1 MLRKQTKKI
10 LVVMLFALTLVLVGR
25 VDANAQTAAPA
36 GVKQVKAGSSSVT
49 VQWNA
54 VMQNDICYY
63 YRVSDDAGFKSN
75 TTRSKR
81 NYNASESYISGL
93 SAGKSY
99 YVQIGTSTTKSSSA
113 PDDTA
118 WSKAIEVV
126 TVPEQVVSNSVK
138 QTGAGTTSISLSWQA
153 ASGANCYK
161 LTCYQSGTSEN
172 NASEIV
178 SKKNSVKITGLK
190 KNSRYQG
197 HIYAGRTSSTG
208 YTAYATSGGYYSNSA
223 VTPTKIKGVENTAF
237 YPASNAAYFEW
248 KKANAANGYEYI
260 IYDNSKKK
268 IYSGSR
274 TSSAS
279 FRVSTNKLK
288 KEQFYQI
295 KVRGYVNL
303 SNNKK
308 AYGEWSDVLYF
319 AKDPSYKL
327 SVKTSKK
334 KIQLN
339 WKKVKGASN
348 YTVYISDKQNS
359 GYKKVGTY
367 NSKKTSATIRKFG
380 KKALKSGKTY
390 YVRID
395 ASKNVKVNKK
405 SKTFKNTQYYTWKV
419 KVK

>member
-153 ASGANCYK
+153 ASGQ
-161 LTCYQSGTSEN
+161 T
-172 NASEIV
+172 
-178 SKKNSVKITGLK
+178 
-190 KNSRYQG
+190 
-197 HIYAGRTSSTG
+197 
-208 YTAYATSGGYYSNSA
+208 
-223 VTPTKIKGVENTAF
+223 VTN
-237 YPASNAAYFEW
+237 
-248 KKANAANGYEYI
+248 
-260 IYDNSKKK
+260 
-268 IYSGSR
+268 
-274 TSSAS
+274 
-279 FRVSTNKLK
+279 
-288 KEQFYQI
+288 
-295 KVRGYVNL
+295 
-303 SNNKK
+303 
-308 AYGEWSDVLYF
+308 
-319 AKDPSYKL
+319 
-327 SVKTSKK
+327 
-334 KIQLN
+334 
-339 WKKVKGASN
+339 
-348 YTVYISDKQNS
+348 
-359 GYKKVGTY
+359 
-367 NSKKTSATIRKFG
+367 
-380 KKALKSGKTY
+380 
-390 YVRID
+390 
-395 ASKNVKVNKK
+395 
-405 SKTFKNTQYYTWKV
+405 
-419 KVK
+419 

>member
-161 LTCYQSGTSEN
+161 IDYYLN
-172 NASEIV
+172 NASKGTASEVI
-178 SKKNSVKITGLK
+178 SQNNNVKITGLK
-190 KNSRYQG
+190 KNNRYRG
-197 HIYAGRTSSTG
+197 HVYAGRTSSTG
-208 YTAYATSGGYYSNSA
+208 FTAYAGSASYYYD
-223 VTPTKIKGVENTAF
+223 VKVKPTKITGVENTVF
-237 YPASNAAYFEW
+237 YSNINTAYIEWNPSNSAS
-248 KKANAANGYEYI
+248 GYEYI
-260 IYDNSKKK
+260 LYDNSGKK
-268 IYSGSR
+268 ILSNTT
-274 TSSAS
+274 TSKSLDI
-279 FRVSTNKLK
+279 STNKIK
-288 KEQFYQI
+288 KTQFYRI

-303 SNNKK
+303 NNNKK
-308 AYGEWSDVLYF
+308 AYGAWSDTLYF
-319 AKDPSYKL
+319 AKAPYKNL
-327 SVKTSKK
+327 KLKSSGK
-334 KIQLN
+334 KISAN
-339 WKKVKGASN
+339 WNKVTGATS
-348 YTVYISDKQNS
+348 YTVYVSNKEKS

-367 NSKKTSATIRKFG
+367 NSKKTSVTIKKYG
-380 KKALKSGKTY
+380 KAALKSGKTY
-390 YVRID
+390 YVKVV
-395 ASKNVKVNKK
+395 AEKKVKINKK
-405 SKTFKNTQYYTWKV
+405 YKTFKSTLYYEGKSIKV
-419 KVK
+419 K

>member
-10 LVVMLFALTLVLVGR
+10 LVVMLFALTLVLAGR

-223 VTPTKIKGVENTAF
+223 VTPTKITGVENTAF

-268 IYSGSR
+268 IS
-274 TSSAS
+274 
-279 FRVSTNKLK
+279 VS
-288 KEQFYQI
+288 
-295 KVRGYVNL
+295 
-303 SNNKK
+303 
-308 AYGEWSDVLYF
+308 
-319 AKDPSYKL
+319 
-327 SVKTSKK
+327 
-334 KIQLN
+334 
-339 WKKVKGASN
+339 
-348 YTVYISDKQNS
+348 YTHL
-359 GYKKVGTY
+359 TLP
-367 NSKKTSATIRKFG
+367 TI
-380 KKALKSGKTY
+380 A
-390 YVRID
+390 
-395 ASKNVKVNKK
+395 
-405 SKTFKNTQYYTWKV
+405 
-419 KVK
+419 

>member
-10 LVVMLFALTLVLVGR
+10 LVVMLFALTLVLAGR

-223 VTPTKIKGVENTAF
+223 VTPTKITGVENTAF

-288 KEQFYQI
+288 KELLHRQ
-295 KVRGYVNL
+295 
-303 SNNKK
+303 
-308 AYGEWSDVLYF
+308 A
-319 AKDPSYKL
+319 
-327 SVKTSKK
+327 
-334 KIQLN
+334 
-339 WKKVKGASN
+339 
-348 YTVYISDKQNS
+348 
-359 GYKKVGTY
+359 
-367 NSKKTSATIRKFG
+367 
-380 KKALKSGKTY
+380 
-390 YVRID
+390 
-395 ASKNVKVNKK
+395 
-405 SKTFKNTQYYTWKV
+405 
-419 KVK
+419 

>member
-10 LVVMLFALTLVLVGR
+10 LFVMLFALTLVLAGR

-36 GVKQVKAGSSSVT
+36 GVKQVKAGNSSVT
-49 VQWNA
+49 VQWDA
-54 VMQNDICYY
+54 VMQNDIYYY
-63 YRVSDDAGFKSN
+63 YRISNDSSFNSSKSE
-75 TTRSKR
+75 R
-81 NYNASESYISGL
+81 NYDESESYISGL

-99 YVQIGTSTTKSSSA
+99 YVQIGTSATHSGSTVPA
-113 PDDTA
+113 DVT

-126 TVPEQVVSNSVK
+126 TAPAQVASSSVK
-138 QTGAGTTSISLSWQA
+138 QSGAGTTSISLSWQA

-223 VTPTKIKGVENTAF
+223 VTPTKITGVENTAF

>member
-10 LVVMLFALTLVLVGR
+10 LFVMLFALTLVLAGR

-49 VQWNA
+49 VQWDA
-54 VMQNDICYY
+54 VMQNDIYYY
-63 YRVSDDAGFKSN
+63 YRISNDSSFNSSKSE
-75 TTRSKR
+75 R
-81 NYNASESYISGL
+81 NYDESESYISGL

-99 YVQIGTSTTKSSSA
+99 YVQIGTSATHSGSTVPA
-113 PDDTA
+113 DVT

-126 TVPEQVVSNSVK
+126 TAPAQVASSSVK
-138 QTGAGTTSISLSWQA
+138 QSGAGTTSISLTWPAS
-153 ASGANCYK
+153 SGANCYK

-223 VTPTKIKGVENTAF
+223 VTPTKITGVENTAF

-268 IYSGSR
+268 IYSGSC

-279 FRVSTNKLK
+279 LRVSTNKLK